1 MKKRQLKIRGIL
13 LISLVIIL
21 GSLLILYFAFCR
33 DGDYNTAPI
42 ETSTQVES
50 TTEAPTEIVEE
61 ETTEPEEV
69 IEEETTKEP
78 IIWDNYSPASV
89 LASENWALTLINKNY
104 PLDKNYSP
112 TTAPVIEGSSVKAD
126 IRVAEAYRLMYN
138 AALTED
144 IVLTPY
150 SGYSGYQRQKTI
162 YDNKVQAFVLQGL
175 TEDEAKQSAE
185 KRVEPAGCS
194 ENGAGLAVVMPA
206 WMEFVMNHNVMRFAQ
221 MAVRIWGCEMNFEN
235 PEETAKAGIKEFRK
249 FLRSIGM
256 PINFAELGA
265 KAEDIPVLVEKH
277 GLGDGKTGGF
287 VQLSAADVA
296 EILNIAVNAEV

>member
-1 MKKRQLKIRGIL
+1 MFRDVNMKRRQLKIRGIL
-13 LISLVIIL
+13 LLSLVIIL

-42 ETSTQVES
+42 ETTTEVES

-69 IEEETTKEP
+69 TEKITEEP
-78 IIWDNYSPASV
+78 VIWDNYRPASV

-112 TTAPVIEGSSVKAD
+112 NTARVIEGTSVTAD

-144 IVLTPY
+144 VVLTPY
-150 SGYSGYQRQKTI
+150 SGYCSYQRQKTI

-175 TEDEAKQSAE
+175 TEDEAKLSAE

-194 ENGAGLAVVMPA
+194 ENGAGLAVDVISA
-206 WMEFVMNHNVMRFAQ
+206 SAGFSSTNEYKWLEANAHNY
-221 MAVRIWGCEMNFEN
+221 
-235 PEETAKAGIKEFRK
+235 
-249 FLRSIGM
+249 
-256 PINFAELGA
+256 
-265 KAEDIPVLVEKH
+265 
-277 GLGDGKTGGF
+277 GF
-287 VQLSAADVA
+287 VLRYPEDKTEITGMIYQPWHWRYVGIEVA
-296 EILNIAVNAEV
+296 TEMKEQNLCLEEFLGVV

>member
-1 MKKRQLKIRGIL
+1 MFRDVNMKRRQLKIRGIL
-13 LISLVIIL
+13 LLSLVIIL

-42 ETSTQVES
+42 ETTTITET

-69 IEEETTKEP
+69 TEKITEEP
-78 IIWDNYSPASV
+78 VIWDNYRPASV

-112 TTAPVIEGSSVKAD
+112 NTARVIEDTSVTAD

-144 IVLTPY
+144 VVLTPY
-150 SGYSGYQRQKTI
+150 SGYCSYQRQKTI

-175 TEDEAKQSAE
+175 TEDEAKLSAE

-194 ENGAGLAVVMPA
+194 ENGAGLAVDVISA
-206 WMEFVMNHNVMRFAQ
+206 SAGFSSTNEYKWLEANAHNY
-221 MAVRIWGCEMNFEN
+221 
-235 PEETAKAGIKEFRK
+235 
-249 FLRSIGM
+249 
-256 PINFAELGA
+256 
-265 KAEDIPVLVEKH
+265 
-277 GLGDGKTGGF
+277 GF
-287 VQLSAADVA
+287 VLRYPEDKTEITGMIYQPWHWRYVGIEVA
-296 EILNIAVNAEV
+296 TEMKEQNLCLEEFLGVV